1 MNLENDH
8 FKLRINV
15 GRRSE
20 IKEHTVELEG
30 ILDIMVNQMV
40 TCDPCKHNRS
50 SRPSQGKGEK
60 TAFIALRLK

>member
-30 ILDIMVNQMV
+30 ILDIMAAMDGA
-40 TCDPCKHNRS
+40 TCLVEEIEL
-50 SRPSQGKGEK
+50 G
-60 TAFIALRLK
+60 